1 MPEVIISEEVY
12 ARVGEFKQVVETVIN
27 EEISFEAYVELI
39 LGQGINSMLA
49 DLLSSAGS
57 TTLLNSLQQLG
68 SQYPGQVYQYI
79 SEVLRQ
85 GAAVREQ
92 EEMRRRLGFL

>member
-39 LGQGINSMLA
+39 LGQSINSMLA

-57 TTLLNSLQQLG
+57 TTLLNSLQQLNRK
-68 SQYPGQVYQYI
+68 ST
-79 SEVLRQ
+79 
-85 GAAVREQ
+85 
-92 EEMRRRLGFL
+92 RLNSSHIQKSRMPSSA